1 MKPTTR
7 KIHGWI
13 LALLSCVLVIG
24 TVCAAKSVTRES
36 VSITLSA
43 GQTVTM
49 SVFRVFPAPARLLLQ
64 MQGPDRKNPAKGKT
78 KEHTSS
84 APILFQLKTCNDS
97 TTLQAQPETGSGQ
110 QLGTVRNLT
119 IWAEADSPQP
129 PRPHRTAFP
138 KLPAGSCEL
147 AITVLS
153 VDEQLV
159 GKPVQVVLVPP
170 ITYKTAER
178 GYGVLWLLAF
188 GWPFFAL
195 ILVLYLLVFA
205 ALLAWDSYKQ
215 QAKEAPL

>member
-1 MKPTTR
+1 MKPATR

-13 LALLSCVLVIG
+13 LALLTSVLVIG
-24 TVCAAKSVTRES
+24 TVCASKSMTRES
-36 VSITLSA
+36 VPITLSA

-49 SVFRVFPAPARLLLQ
+49 SVFRVLPAPARLRLQ
-64 MQGPDRKNPAKGKT
+64 MPRPNRKNRDNGKT
-78 KEHTSS
+78 EDRISS
-84 APILFQLKTCNDS
+84 APILLQLKTCNDS
-97 TTLQAQPETGSGQ
+97 VTLQARPETRSGRH
-110 QLGTVRNLT
+110 VRDLT
-119 IWAEADSPQP
+119 IWASTDSPQP
-129 PRPHRTAFP
+129 PLPRDTVLS

-159 GKPVQVVLVPP
+159 GKPVQLVLPPP
-170 ITYKTAER
+170 ITYKVAEQ
-178 GYGVLWLLAF
+178 GYGVLWMFAF

-215 QAKEAPL
+215 RAKEIPL